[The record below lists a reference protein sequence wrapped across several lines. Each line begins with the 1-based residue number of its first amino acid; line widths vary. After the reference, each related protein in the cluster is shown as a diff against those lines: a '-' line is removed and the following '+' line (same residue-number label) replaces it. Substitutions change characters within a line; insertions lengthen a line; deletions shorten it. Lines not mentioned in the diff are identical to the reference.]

1 MKVTRA
7 DLFWNYGATFMR
19 VASALIVLPVILRML
34 PEEEVGLWTVM
45 ISLNS
50 MIYLLDFGFFQ
61 TFSRAVTYIY
71 SGASSLQKEGF
82 VPVEKSVN
90 ELSYPLLKGLLKS
103 MRRFYGSVS
112 LILLLLL
119 STAGVWYIER
129 LLTGFSGDRSS
140 AMIAWFAYGVLLCYQ
155 FFTYY
160 YDAAL
165 FGRGMIKRSRQ
176 IIVFSQSLHIILSTV
191 LLLSGFGILSL
202 VAGQTLATLVNRTL
216 AKMTFY
222 DRETRDS
229 LSRVESYDWR
239 AILRTLFHTAYKN
252 GLASL
257 SWVFTN
263 RMLAIIGALYVP
275 LSVMAS
281 YGITKQITDV
291 TITLSTAWFFT
302 YYPKLTGEQIKNG
315 VTEVKRIYIKA
326 RIVAILIFF
335 AAMLFVPLAGEHILR
350 YIGSSTDLLPD
361 LLIILLFVASLLE
374 SLTSIST
381 SVLLS
386 RNEVPHYIAQ
396 SLTAVVAVLFIVLAM
411 NYVHAGVATLIIV
424 PMAVQLA
431 YQHWKWTS
439 LLFRE
444 LGVTFRD
451 YLNGVVSLYKSLPVI
466 GYNKDDGN
474 HKKDGQP

>member
-61 TFSRAVTYIY
+61 TFSRAVTYIF
-71 SGASSLQKEGF
+71 SGATQLQKEGF
-82 VPVEKSVN
+82 IPVEKCSD
-90 ELSYPLLKGLLKS
+90 EISYPLLKGLLKS

-112 LILLLLL
+112 LLFLLLL

-129 LLTGFSGDRSS
+129 LLSGFSGDKTS

-176 IIVFSQSLHIILSTV
+176 IIVFSQSLHILLSAV

-216 AKMTFY
+216 AKIAFY
-222 DRETRDS
+222 DRSTKLN
-229 LSRVESYDWR
+229 LSKVKSDDWVT
-239 AILRTLFHTAYKN
+239 ILKTLFHTAYKN

-263 RMLAIIGALYVP
+263 RMLAIIGALYIP

-281 YGITKQITDV
+281 YGITKQITDI

-302 YYPKLTGEQIKNG
+302 YYPKLTGEQIKQG
-315 VTEVKRIYIKA
+315 IKEVKRIYVKA
-326 RIVAILIFF
+326 RIVAIFIFV
-335 AAMLFVPLAGEHILR
+335 AAMLFVPLTGEHILQF
-350 YIGSSTDLLPD
+350 IGSSTDLLPSS
-361 LLIILLFVASLLE
+361 LIFLLFFASLLE
-374 SLTSIST
+374 ALTSIST

-396 SLTAVVAVLFIVLAM
+396 SLTAIAAVVFIILAM
-411 NYVHAGVATLIIV
+411 NFIHSGVLTLILV
-424 PMAVQLA
+424 PMVVQLA

-439 LLFRE
+439 KLFRE
-444 LGVTFRD
+444 LNITFQD
-451 YLNGVVSLYKSLPVI
+451 YLNGIVSIYKSLPII
-466 GYNKDDGN
+466 GDNKNNGN
-474 HKKDGQP
+474 